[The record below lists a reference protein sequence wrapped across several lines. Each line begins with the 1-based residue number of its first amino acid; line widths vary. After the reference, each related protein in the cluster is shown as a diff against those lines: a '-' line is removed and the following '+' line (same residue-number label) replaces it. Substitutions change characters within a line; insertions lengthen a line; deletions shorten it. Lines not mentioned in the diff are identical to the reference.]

1 MGKATAMIKYLALIL
16 SVQCYLGVAG
26 QAFGQTPKPSNV
38 FHETQ
43 AGAGAGAEAVRP
55 IQAAQDPLSPPK
67 KNLRTPLDGSQ
78 DPSKQVLMAILG
90 AVSQKKISVS
100 PHSASKMGGMPPIGS
115 Q

>member
-1 MGKATAMIKYLALIL
+1 MIKYLALIL

-26 QAFGQTPKPSNV
+26 QAFGQTPKPNNV
-38 FHETQ
+38 FHESQ
-43 AGAGAGAEAVRP
+43 ASAGAEAARP